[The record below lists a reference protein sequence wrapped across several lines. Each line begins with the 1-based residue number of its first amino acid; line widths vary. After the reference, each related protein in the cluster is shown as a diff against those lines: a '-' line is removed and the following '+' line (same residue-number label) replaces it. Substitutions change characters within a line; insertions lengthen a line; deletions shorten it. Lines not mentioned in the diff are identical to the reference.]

1 MFPRSIM
8 PNKGKRPVSVHHP
21 SQTTIAAP
29 KRSLSQ
35 NFIKDTELLGKLV
48 LLSGIQKQDNVLE
61 IGPGRGSLTR
71 ALAAYAGRVVALETD
86 GRLIPHLLE
95 SLSDCANV
103 SILQGDAMTVDL
115 NRAAGLFT
123 GMFSVVA
130 NLPYHI
136 TTPLLTRLLTCG
148 FPLQRIAVMVQKEA
162 AERICA
168 EPGTKAYGLLSVLFR
183 YFGETKV
190 ALSVPR
196 NKFSPVPRVDS
207 VFLTAVRRHPS
218 VYEADDYPLF
228 IKTCSAAFFM
238 RRKTIQN
245 NLIACFGINNDAAL
259 RALTEAGL
267 QPTVRGE
274 NFTVEEFIRL
284 SAAMRLVL

>member
-1 MFPRSIM
+1 M
-8 PNKGKRPVSVHHP
+8 PNNGKRKVIVHHP
-21 SQTTIAAP
+21 SQTAVVAP

-48 LLSGIQKQDNVLE
+48 LLSGVQKQDNVLE
-61 IGPGRGSLTR
+61 IGPGKGALTR
-71 ALAAYAGRVVALETD
+71 ALAARAGCVVALETD
-86 GRLIPHLLE
+86 GRLIPYLLE
-95 SLSDCANV
+95 ALSDCTNV
-103 SILQGDAMTVDL
+103 TILQGDAMTADL
-115 NRAAGLFT
+115 NRAAGLLT

-136 TTPLLTRLLTCG
+136 TTPLLTRLLTGG

-168 EPGTKAYGLLSVLFR
+168 EPGTKAYGSLSVLFR

-196 NKFSPVPRVDS
+196 DKFSPVPRVDS
-207 VFLTAVRRHPS
+207 VFLTAVRRHPP
-218 VYEADDYPLF
+218 VYEADDGPLF
-228 IKTCSAAFFM
+228 IKTCNAAFFM

-245 NLIACFGINNDAAL
+245 NLMAFFGLSKDSAL
-259 RALTEAGL
+259 QALTAANL
-267 QPTVRGE
+267 QPTARGE
-274 NFTVEEFIRL
+274 NFTLEEFMRL
-284 SAAMRLVL
+284 SAAIRLVL